1 MTKRPFNAKGR
12 RAHELLELVHTDVCG
27 PISTQAKGGYEY
39 FVTFTNDYSKYGYV
53 YLMRWK
59 FEAFEKFKEFR
70 AKVENQLG
78 KQIKAIRFYCG
89 GEYLLGDFKD
99 YLTQNGIVSQLTA
112 RGTPKQNGVV
122 ERRNRTLLEM
132 VKSIMSYST
141 LPVSF

>member
-12 RAHELLELVHTDVCG
+12 RAHELLELVHSDICG

-39 FVTFTNDYSKYGYV
+39 FVTFTNDYLKYGYV

-70 AKVENQLG
+70 AEVENQLG
-78 KQIKAIRFYCG
+78 KQIKAIRSDCG

-112 RGTPKQNGVV
+112 RGTPQQNGVV
-122 ERRNRTLLEM
+122 KRRNRTLLEM

>member
-27 PISTQAKGGYEY
+27 PISTQAKGGYVY

-70 AKVENQLG
+70 AEVENQLG
-78 KQIKAIRFYCG
+78 KQIKAIRSDCG

-112 RGTPKQNGVV
+112 RGTPQQNGVV
-122 ERRNRTLLEM
+122 ERMNRTLLEM

>member
-12 RAHELLELVHTDVCG
+12 RAHELLELVHTDICG

-70 AKVENQLG
+70 AEVENQLG
-78 KQIKAIRFYCG
+78 KQIKAIRSDCG

-112 RGTPKQNGVV
+112 RGTPQQNGVV

-141 LPVSF
+141 FPVSF